1 MLHAINEHEVACKS
15 FYSIYM
21 QNKSPIFDP
30 LCRFTY
36 RVRESVCMKVYGKF
50 VFMVNVQTESDGWDL
65 EK

>member
-15 FYSIYM
+15 FYSIFM

-30 LCRFTY
+30 LFTY

-50 VFMVNVQTESDGWDL
+50 VFTVNV
-65 EK
+65 